1 MESLDVEESMIDRK
15 AGRAESADGKTL
27 ITPAKTAGACPD
39 LDESPEFDAD
49 DPTPNSTEGCIDC
62 LREGTKWVHLRLCL
76 TCGNVGCCD
85 SANASTPRCIS
96 TSTMHPVMRSHE
108 PDEAWR
114 WCFIHE
120 LLG

>member
-15 AGRAESADGKTL
+15 AGRAESADGKML

-39 LDESPEFDAD
+39 LAASPEFAAD
-49 DPTPNSTEGCIDC
+49 DPTPNSTEGCVDC

-85 SANASTPRCIS
+85 SSERKHATLHFR
-96 TSTMHPVMRSHE
+96 STMHPVMRSHE

-120 LLG
+120 VLG

>member
-1 MESLDVEESMIDRK
+1 MIDRK

-39 LDESPEFDAD
+39 LAASPESPAD
-49 DPTPNSTEGCIDC
+49 DPTPLSTVGCLEC

-76 TCGNVGCCD
+76 TCGDVGCCD
-85 SANASTPRCIS
+85 SSERKHATLHFR
-96 TSTMHPVMRSHE
+96 STMHPVMRSHE

-114 WCFIHE
+114 WCFVHE